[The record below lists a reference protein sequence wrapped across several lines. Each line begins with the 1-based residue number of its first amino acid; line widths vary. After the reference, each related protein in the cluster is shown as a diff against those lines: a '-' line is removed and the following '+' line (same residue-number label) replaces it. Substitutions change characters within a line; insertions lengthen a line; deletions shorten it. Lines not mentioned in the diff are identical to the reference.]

1 MLCYVLT
8 ETLKLLH
15 PFMPFLTEEIWQS
28 LPHEGDF
35 LMLQQWPE
43 YRENL
48 NFSAEEKAVD
58 LLIDVTRTVRGKRSE
73 LNVPP
78 SKKAHL
84 TISTAETQVF
94 TQGIPLLKRL
104 AYASDVT
111 VVGVAEGP
119 VSADTAKS
127 GLVEVITHAARV
139 FMPLAELVD
148 LEKEK
153 ARIQKELGQ
162 KKGQLAGLE
171 AKLSNPGFL
180 AKAPEQVVAAEKERL
195 ESLKALIAKLEE
207 SAAGLM

>member
-1 MLCYVLT
+1 
-8 ETLKLLH
+8 
-15 PFMPFLTEEIWQS
+15 
-28 LPHEGDF
+28 
-35 LMLQQWPE
+35 MLQKWPE
-43 YRENL
+43 EKAEL
-48 NFSAEEKAVD
+48 NFPAEEKAVD
-58 LLIDVTRTVRGKRSE
+58 LLIEVTRAVRGKRAE

-84 TISTAETQVF
+84 TISTGETDIF
-94 TQGIPLLKRL
+94 AQGAPLLKRL
-104 AYASDVT
+104 AYASNVT
-111 VVGVAEGP
+111 VVSVSEGGSSAE
-119 VSADTAKS
+119 ATAK

-180 AKAPEQVVAAEKERL
+180 SKAPEQVVAAEKERAETL
-195 ESLKALIAKLEE
+195 RALIAKLEE
-207 SAAGLM
+207 SAASLA